1 MVKYVEQILIFDTTL
16 RDGELTPGVNF
27 SRADKVKIAQQ
38 LEEMGVNTIEVGYP
52 GQYSKDIED
61 VMAVSQV
68 VKTSTLCAL
77 AGSQKTEIELA
88 AKALEKAEKSCINV
102 YTLVNL
108 SSGSKRCDENLVLS
122 TIHQHITQAK
132 NYCSQVQWT
141 AFDATRSKFNFLSL
155 AVQTAIESGAMIS
168 IPDSLG
174 VTSPQEFYH
183 LLQKLYQHI
192 PQLQQVTVSVHC
204 HNDTGQAV
212 ENSLVGLELG
222 VRQIECTVNG
232 LGARKGNA
240 NLAEIIEKLQFTSD
254 YYTSIH
260 SHFIPSLSQ
269 AIKTGANAPKN

>member
-1 MVKYVEQILIFDTTL
+1 MVKYVEPILIFDTTL

-77 AGSQKTEIELA
+77 AGSQEIEVQQA

-108 SSGSKRCDENLVLS
+108 NSGSKRFDENLVLS
-122 TIHQHITQAK
+122 TIRQHIIQAK

-141 AFDATRSKFNFLSL
+141 AFDATRSDFNFLSQ
-155 AVQTAIESGAMIS
+155 AVQTAIESGAKIIS

-174 VTSPQEFYH
+174 VASPQTFYH
-183 LLQKLYQHI
+183 LLQKLYQDI
-192 PQLQQVTVSVHC
+192 PQLQEVTVSVHC
-204 HNDTGQAV
+204 HNDAGQAV

-222 VRQIECTVNG
+222 VRQMECTVNG

-240 NLAEIIEKLQFTSD
+240 NLAEIIEKLQFTPD

-260 SHFIPSLSQ
+260 SHFIPSLSE
-269 AIKTGANAPKN
+269 AIKTGAKRA